1 MNLLKICEED
11 PRTSIS
17 RMIEEENTLF
27 GLLESERGRS
37 LLLRAARVAKP
48 RTLSRVWETL
58 EPVVLAFIARE
69 DTCPLIEKLVQESPE
84 IFQLGA
90 DLEQM
95 KLMMRTSHCTGLVRV
110 LAATAPDDWLVKMT
124 KWIISDLENV
134 ILNITSRGP
143 TVILEEVFSKLP
155 IIPVSLPSLNK
166 YSLQV
171 DLVWMGLWRMS

>member
-11 PRTSIS
+11 TGTSIS
-17 RMIEEENTLF
+17 RRIEEENTLF
-27 GLLESERGRS
+27 GLLESERGCS
-37 LLLRAARVAKP
+37 LLLTAARAAKP
-48 RTLSRVWETL
+48 TTLSKVWDHFQ
-58 EPVVLAFIARE
+58 PISLALIARE
-69 DTCPLIEKLVQESPE
+69 DTCHLMEKLVQESPE
-84 IFQLGA
+84 IFQLRA

-134 ILNITSRGP
+134 ILNITSEGP

-166 YSLQV
+166 YSLQA